1 MSGPAL
7 VTRASAF
14 RRSRALV
21 VPPVLAA
28 VFTLAACGSGG
39 GNSGGDP
46 QHMDHMGGDDEASPI
61 AEGARRV
68 EVSAGDFAF
77 DPKGINAD
85 EGEDLEIVL
94 TSGDIFHDFV
104 IDELD
109 VHVSA
114 ARGETKSGGIPGTDA
129 GRYTYYCSVP
139 GHRSA
144 GMEGT
149 LIVS

>member
-1 MSGPAL
+1 M
-7 VTRASAF
+7 V

-21 VPPVLAA
+21 MLTLVVALI
-28 VFTLAACGSGG
+28 TLAACGSGG
-39 GNSGGDP
+39 GGSGDSAGSGGDSMP
-46 QHMDHMGGDDEASPI
+46 GMDHMGGDDEASAV

-68 EVSAGDFAF
+68 EVEAGDFSF
-77 DPKGINAD
+77 DPD
-85 EGEDLEIVL
+85 EITAKAGEDLEIVL
-94 TSGDIFHDFV
+94 TSGDIVHDFT

-114 ARGETKSGGIPGTDA
+114 ARGETNSGGVTGADP
-129 GRYTYYCSVP
+129 GRYTFYCSVP